1 MTRTPK
7 ILIVDDK
14 VENLVALERVL
25 QDLPVEI
32 IRANSG
38 NEALALTLKNE
49 FALALVDVQMPDMD
63 GFETVELMHQEENA
77 TALPVIFVSAV
88 FSGDYY
94 KIKGVEA
101 GAIDFLE
108 KPIVPQVMIG
118 KVRLFIDLYHSRIQ
132 LQAARDTL
140 EEKVKQRTVELEQ
153 AHEQL
158 QEATIGMIQSEKLA
172 ALGEMSAGVAHELS
186 QPLNV
191 IKMVAQEILIDKKR
205 GRFSEDELFED
216 NLPTL
221 VKQTNRMATIINHM
235 RLYSRQ
241 TVGTELQ
248 SISMNEAVEG
258 VLTLTGHQLLIHNVK
273 INKELTDDLPNVQL
287 DQIRMEQV
295 IMNLV
300 TNARHA
306 METFR
311 TEGMLLEIRSYRQDA
326 DEVAL
331 DVRDNGGGVPEAS
344 RDKIF
349 EPFFT
354 TKEAGKGTGLGLSV
368 AKKIVQEAGGRI
380 DLVTVEGE
388 GSTFTIVLPVA

>member
-140 EEKVKQRTVELEQ
+140 EEKVQQRTAELEQ

-295 IMNLV
+295 ILNLV

>member
-140 EEKVKQRTVELEQ
+140 EEKVKQRTAELEQ

-295 IMNLV
+295 ILNLV

>member
-295 IMNLV
+295 ILNLV